1 MAWLA
6 PRAVLVS
13 GAMRLGR
20 CRPPAPGHRRG
31 HNHTTR
37 PDRSIQTPELGLTRT
52 PVRIIRKDA
61 NGEPHSLP
69 MTGRLASHAPG
80 LGRNGTFIEPFKP
93 NVKDYFSVSV
103 FFSLLRFP
111 CVILGRDPRTQC
123 HTLKIWPVAP
133 WFPCQAQVCHDGGGG
148 IGPSLSS

>member
-6 PRAVLVS
+6 RRAVLVS

-20 CRPPAPGHRRG
+20 RRPPAPGHRRG
-31 HNHTTR
+31 HNQATR

-52 PVRIIRKDA
+52 PVRIIRKDT

-80 LGRNGTFIEPFKP
+80 LGRNGMFIEHIVSV
-93 NVKDYFSVSV
+93 VKDYFAMSV
-103 FFSLLRFP
+103 FFS
-111 CVILGRDPRTQC
+111 
-123 HTLKIWPVAP
+123 
-133 WFPCQAQVCHDGGGG
+133 
-148 IGPSLSS
+148 SLPP